1 MVSTRSG
8 SSAMIDTPTANNHIP
23 KADAHGQRG
32 VVSAPI
38 GAGVRPRSRLGRRSR
53 RAQVRLLYGLQMCQS
68 TNRRASP
75 SRSQRFRSRIVPITP
90 ALWNVRPEAT
100 DRDLLVQAVAFSGF
114 QLPISADSLY
124 RPGDFVF
131 VAYAGKKEIELVTIN
146 ISAALTQYPQSCAIH
161 GDAERVVV
169 ANAVGRCPWC
179 GGKADQFKRPLQ
191 HSRSIIFC
199 WQGLCRGLSA
209 RFGSRRVHVGV
220 EVAATVCP
228 SREGDVSAALCRGP
242 LT

>member
-1 MVSTRSG
+1 MNPDSTL
-8 SSAMIDTPTANNHIP
+8 AVTNTCP
-23 KADAHGQRG
+23 KDG
-32 VVSAPI
+32 VHLWRPAQIAPRASKST
-38 GAGVRPRSRLGRRSR
+38 GAGSTPL
-53 RAQVRLLYGLQMCQS
+53 RAPNVPVYEPPGQPL
-68 TNRRASP
+68 TEP
-75 SRSQRFRSRIVPITP
+75 EIRSRIVPITP

-199 WQGLCRGLSA
+199 GKGSA
-209 RFGSRRVHVGV
+209 
-220 EVAATVCP
+220 EVCQRDLVP
-228 SREGDVSAALCRGP
+228 EGFMWALK
-242 LT
+242 